1 MKTFLIATILL
12 FNTSLSSQKKLPIL
26 KANSNRAYIV
36 EGKDDRYNWSI
47 SPDVKPDVHL
57 CTKYVKPK
65 WIRFYTDCD
74 SIKVKLKAGT
84 HFDFI
89 VVLNVKDS
97 CYTRLEMPPLKND
110 AKLKPATH
118 DTIPFVLSAFNNLIF
133 KAIINATDTLYLK
146 FDTGTTG
153 LLLTRAAIKARPY
166 LAQTGLENHILQL
179 GHQTWKQLTVYPVE
193 LSGQGTDGRFGW
205 DLFDGKIVEIDFDHQ
220 RFIVHSQR
228 PKISKHYSQ
237 LPMAYTQGLMT
248 IKGTLQIKNKRYTS
262 HFLFD
267 NGYQRTILLDTSL
280 MREQN
285 YPSNLPILKKTILKN
300 GQGKE
305 VPVITVN
312 NDQLHL
318 GKETLFNIPVQLM
331 TGTNPARFKIHI
343 LGNEVLK
350 RFNTFLDFQNNVVY
364 LKSNTLTNR
373 VYAEGS

>member
-1 MKTFLIATILL
+1 M
-12 FNTSLSSQKKLPIL
+12 
-26 KANSNRAYIV
+26 
-36 EGKDDRYNWSI
+36 
-47 SPDVKPDVHL
+47 
-57 CTKYVKPK
+57 
-65 WIRFYTDCD
+65 
-74 SIKVKLKAGT
+74 
-84 HFDFI
+84 
-89 VVLNVKDS
+89 
-97 CYTRLEMPPLKND
+97 
-110 AKLKPATH
+110 
-118 DTIPFVLSAFNNLIF
+118 
-133 KAIINATDTLYLK
+133 
-146 FDTGTTG
+146 
-153 LLLTRAAIKARPY
+153 
-166 LAQTGLENHILQL
+166 AQTGLENHILQL